1 MKEFLRQWKKF
12 FLFAALLSCFINL
25 LQLTFSFYMFA
36 IYDAILSSFS
46 YASLYSITI
55 IALFALVAL
64 FFFSFLRRK
73 LLQCVGVALD
83 EKMSQLVMASTL
95 REITGPHGR
104 GAQRAMAD
112 LSMLCSFFNSDALT
126 AIFEIPWTPFYF
138 VVIFFFHPLLGCVA
152 VGVSLLI
159 LSMLIL
165 QERWTRD
172 RLQVA
177 NDLAQQNKRFMDVM
191 LANGEVVNAMG
202 MTGNVTDKFEARNTD
217 IVVQQTVASRYAGLA
232 QSAIKSMQ
240 TLVNVL
246 IYGVGAFLV
255 LAEGFNAGMIIVAS
269 VIEGQALSPFMRI
282 LYGSKTIS
290 QTLAAYRRIHAFMH
304 VMAARQEPMALPAPI
319 GRLEVDNVY
328 MYLQPRL
335 ILQSVSLSLKPGEF
349 LGLVGPNGAG
359 KSTLMRL
366 LLGVWP
372 PTLGA
377 VRLDGVA
384 VHQWDKSELGGHL
397 GYLPQVVELFPATV
411 AENIARLGEVDME
424 EVRRVARLVGIADL
438 IESLPDGYDTRIG
451 KGEMMFSGGQKQR
464 VGLARALYGSPRL
477 LLLDEPN
484 SNLDEDGEE
493 HLTDALHRVRAD
505 HTTTCVIITH
515 KFALLGVVDTV
526 LMLQEGRVAYFGERD
541 EVLAAISQPLPG
553 PPQLGSGIAVGA

>member
-1 MKEFLRQWKKF
+1 MKDFFRQWKKY

-36 IYDAILSSFS
+36 IYDTILSSFS
-46 YASLYSITI
+46 YDSLYSITV

-64 FFFSFLRRK
+64 FAFSFLRRK
-73 LLQCVGVALD
+73 LLHCVGVALD
-83 EKMSQLVMASTL
+83 QKMSQLVMASTL

-104 GAQRAMAD
+104 GAQQAMAD
-112 LSMLCSFFNSDALT
+112 LSVLCAFFNTDALT

-138 VVIFFFHPLLGCVA
+138 VVIFFFHPVLGCVA
-152 VGVSLLI
+152 VGVSLVI
-159 LSMLIL
+159 LAMLVL

-177 NDLAQQNKRFMDVM
+177 NDLAHKNRRFIEVM

-202 MTGNVTDKFEARNTD
+202 MTRSVTDRFEARNKD
-217 IVVQQTVASRYAGLA
+217 IVIQQTVASRYAGLA

-246 IYGVGAFLV
+246 IYGVGAYLV
-255 LAEGFNAGMIIVAS
+255 LADGFNAGMIIVAS

-282 LYGSKTIS
+282 LYASKTIS

-304 VMAARQEPMALPAPI
+304 VVASRKEPMSLPAPS
-319 GRLEVDNVY
+319 GRLEVDNVF
-328 MYLQPRL
+328 MYLAPRL
-335 ILQSVSLSLKPGEF
+335 ILQGVALSLEPGEF

-366 LLGVWP
+366 LLGAWP

-384 VHQWDKSELGGHL
+384 VHQWDKRELGRHL

-411 AENIARLGEVDME
+411 AENIGRMGDVDMD

-438 IESLPDGYDTRIG
+438 IESLPDGYATRIG
-451 KGEMMFSGGQKQR
+451 KGEVMFSGGQKQR

-484 SNLDEDGEE
+484 SNLDEDGED
-493 HLTDALHRVRAD
+493 HLTDALHQVRAA

-515 KFALLGVVDTV
+515 KFALLGVVDKV
-526 LMLQEGRVAYFGERD
+526 LMLQDGKVSYFGERD
-541 EVLAAISQPLPG
+541 EVLAAISQPMPE
-553 PPQLGSGIAVGA
+553 PPQVGSGIAVGA